1 MSIFGLV
8 AILFI
13 GIISFAVAESNEQ
26 FLLNNTSS
34 QPVEIPKWIKDNARN
49 HLIQNNPK
57 QDIISL
63 LENLSNIGMIKN
75 ISYTQM
81 QIYDI
86 PSKGKIDFVSIS
98 GNVNE
103 YGKSGF
109 VTLEIHKPDNTKEI
123 LRTPILE
130 TGLYSTIFPINDQ
143 SQKGMY
149 RVISE
154 FNGKQLS
161 INYFSIADAANDSK
175 RIPSWFVTI
184 FYWWI
189 DDKIT
194 DAEFIQS
201 IQYLIDNRIIIIFIN
216 NQTTPELEVFVE
228 GQHLVRRGTT
238 HTITSHITYGEKPVE
253 GARVTLTIEDY
264 DEDIIR
270 EFNGFSDNYGEFVF
284 SWEIPKKYDD
294 LETLLAYVSVTYE
307 NSSVTKLFKFQV
319 YCMPGESNCK
329 INGNR

>member
-1 MSIFGLV
+1 MSIFGL
-8 AILFI
+8 AAMLFI
-13 GIISFAVAESNEQ
+13 GIISLAIAESNEQ
-26 FLLNNTSS
+26 LILDNTAQS
-34 QPVEIPKWIKDNARN
+34 VEIPKWIKDNAKN
-49 HLIQNNPK
+49 HSIQNNSK

-75 ISYTQM
+75 IAHIQM

-86 PSKGKIDFVSIS
+86 PPKGKMDFVSIS

-103 YGKSGF
+103 HGRSGF
-109 VTLEIHKPDNTKEI
+109 VTLEIQKPDNTKEI
-123 LRTPILE
+123 LRTPVLE
-130 TGLYSTIFPINDQ
+130 TGLYSTVFSINDQ
-143 SQKGMY
+143 SQKGTY
-149 RVISE
+149 RVVSE
-154 FNGKQLS
+154 FNGKQLFVS
-161 INYFSIADAANDSK
+161 YFSIADNVNDSK
-175 RIPSWFVTI
+175 RIPSWFVTT
-184 FYWWI
+184 FHWWI

-194 DAEFIQS
+194 DAEFIQN
-201 IQYLIDNRIIIIFIN
+201 IQYLIDNKILIIFIN
-216 NQTTPELEVFVE
+216 SQATPELELSVD

-270 EFNGFSDNYGEFVF
+270 EFNGFSNNYGEFVF

-307 NSSVTKLFKFQV
+307 DSSVTKLFKFQV
-319 YCMPGESNCK
+319 YCMPSESNCK
-329 INGNR
+329 IDGNR